1 MPIPILMP
9 ALSPTM
15 EEGTLA
21 KWLVKEGD
29 TIGPGDVIAEI
40 ETDKATMEVE
50 AVDEG
55 TVGRLL
61 VDEGTEGIKV
71 NAPIAV
77 LLAEGEDAGALDG
90 YDPGNAGPAPKP
102 AAEAPPKGNGA
113 DKEPVPAAAETPSA
127 QAPSSSG
134 SGAKPTPLARRMAA
148 QAGLDLSALGATAPG
163 GKIGK
168 ADVVAALVHGAP
180 PQAGGAAAP
189 APVAPA
195 GGDGERIFASPLARK
210 LARQSNL
217 DLAAI
222 TGSGPNDRIVKADI
236 DRVLEQGPDKAAP
249 ATAEVAPGPTPPA
262 GKRPYELVKLSNI
275 RKVIAKRLTEADRD
289 VPQFYLTVD
298 CAIDRLLAAR
308 KEINEALD
316 GEAKVSVN
324 DLVIK
329 AAALALRKVPAMN
342 AQWSDQGIRVFKTI
356 DVSVAVA
363 FDGGLITPILFD
375 ADKKGLAQIS
385 IEMKDL
391 AERGRTGKL
400 ALEEYQGGGFSISN
414 LGMFGIKQFTAV
426 INPPQGGILAVGA
439 GEQRVVVI
447 DGEMQ
452 VATMMSCTLTCDH
465 RVADG
470 ALGAQWLQAFK
481 KLIEAPAMMLA

>member
-1 MPIPILMP
+1 M
-9 ALSPTM
+9 
-15 EEGTLA
+15 
-21 KWLVKEGD
+21 
-29 TIGPGDVIAEI
+29 IAEI

-55 TVGRLL
+55 TVGKLL
-61 VDEGTEGIKV
+61 VGEGTEGIKV

-77 LLAEGEDAGALDG
+77 LLEEGEDASALDG
-90 YDPGNAGPAPKP
+90 FDPGGAGPAPKP
-102 AAEAPPKGNGA
+102 SAETPSTGNGA
-113 DKEPVPAAAETPSA
+113 DKDPAPAAAGAPA
-127 QAPSSSG
+127 VQAPSPSG

-148 QAGLDLSALGATAPG
+148 QAGLDLSALSATAPG

-168 ADVVAALVHGAP
+168 ADVVAALDGAP
-180 PQAGGAAAP
+180 ASGATTAPAPAAP
-189 APVAPA
+189 AGD
-195 GGDGERIFASPLARK
+195 GGDRLFASPLARK
-210 LARQSNL
+210 LAQQSGL

-222 TGSGPNDRIVKADI
+222 AGSGPNGRIVKSDI

-249 ATAEVAPGPTPPA
+249 AAEPAEAAPATAPPPGE
-262 GKRPYELVKLSNI
+262 RPYELVKLSNV

-342 AQWSDQGIRVFKTI
+342 AQWSEEGIRVFKTV
-356 DVSVAVA
+356 DVSIAVA
-363 FDGGLITPILFD
+363 FDGGLITPIIFD
-375 ADKKGLAQIS
+375 ADQKGLAEIS
-385 IEMKDL
+385 TEMKDL

-400 ALEEYQGGGFSISN
+400 KPEEYQGGGFSISN

-439 GEQRVVVI
+439 GEQRVIVV
-447 DGEMQ
+447 DGEMKI
-452 VATMMSCTLTCDH
+452 ATMMSVTLTCDH

>member
-1 MPIPILMP
+1 V
-9 ALSPTM
+9 T
-15 EEGTLA
+15 
-21 KWLVKEGD
+21 
-29 TIGPGDVIAEI
+29 
-40 ETDKATMEVE
+40 E
-50 AVDEG
+50 A
-55 TVGRLL
+55 
-61 VDEGTEGIKV
+61 
-71 NAPIAV
+71 
-77 LLAEGEDAGALDG
+77 
-90 YDPGNAGPAPKP
+90 P
-102 AAEAPPKGNGA
+102 AAS
-113 DKEPVPAAAETPSA
+113 AA
-127 QAPSSSG
+127 SSSG

-163 GKIGK
+163 GKVGK
-168 ADVVAALVHGAP
+168 SDVVAALE
-180 PQAGGAAAP
+180 GGSSSEADTGPGAP
-189 APVAPA
+189 APAAPA

-210 LARQSNL
+210 LARQSDL

-222 TGSGPNDRIVKADI
+222 AGSGPSGRIVKADI

-249 ATAEVAPGPTPPA
+249 IAPAEAAPAAAPPA
-262 GKRPYELVKLSNI
+262 GERPYELVKLSNV

-342 AQWSDQGIRVFKTI
+342 AQWSEEGIRQMKTV

-363 FDGGLITPILFD
+363 FDGGLITPIIFD

-385 IEMKDL
+385 TETKDL
-391 AERGRTGKL
+391 AERGRNGKL
-400 ALEEYQGGGFSISN
+400 KPEEYQGGGFSISN
-414 LGMFGIKQFTAV
+414 LGMYGIKEFTAV

-439 GEQRVVVI
+439 GEQRVVVV
-447 DGEMQ
+447 DGEMN
-452 VATMMSCTLTCDH
+452 VATMMSVTLTCDH